1 MNYIRV
7 KLEDRR
13 LKNKNMHNLVSRYNL
28 MFSEL
33 ATLGQR
39 HMFEHIEHIGTI
51 RFTNTERHS
60 TNLYMNRISVG
71 VIYIGEGYIS

>member
-1 MNYIRV
+1 
-7 KLEDRR
+7 
-13 LKNKNMHNLVSRYNL
+13 